1 MKKIIASILLA
12 LSLSLPF
19 AAISES
25 EAEDDHIYTLTD
37 ESGQTLTCRLGRMY
51 KDDEYISGDNML
63 YVVESVDDETKI
75 ATARL
80 VGKEP
85 EDAQS
90 AFAAVSEE
98 SGGNKLVCMYSTHS
112 DESYVPSDGDSS
124 LTKGAGIYDVGNA
137 LKENLEEMGID
148 VVYSDETFLPHDA
161 GAYRRSRGVAAELLE
176 KNPDALIDI
185 HRDGVPADQYETSV
199 EGDDISMVRLFVGKS
214 NANAY
219 ENRSFAKQLK
229 AVADDEYPG
238 LVKDIYIGK
247 GNYNQDL
254 YPQAILLEFGTHE
267 IEKEKA
273 IGATEYMARVL
284 DQTLYGSD
292 GAGGEK
298 EAPSKSGI
306 SAGVGWLIGLAV
318 AAAVVF
324 ALFATGTFK
333 GAGEKMRRGFREMTG
348 GAFSKK
354 KDGEK

>member
-1 MKKIIASILLA
+1 MKKITAIILLV
-12 LSLSLPF
+12 LSLSF
-19 AAISES
+19 SAFSET
-25 EAEDDHIYTLTD
+25 EPEDDHIYTLKD
-37 ESGQTLTCRLGRMY
+37 ESGQTVTCRSGRMY
-51 KDDEYISGDNML
+51 IDDEYISGDNML
-63 YVVESVDDETKI
+63 YVIKSVDDEARI

-85 EDAQS
+85 DDVQS
-90 AFAAVSEE
+90 VFAAKSEE
-98 SGGNKLVCMYSTHS
+98 NGGKKLVCMYSTHS
-112 DESYVPSDGDSS
+112 DESYVPSDGESS
-124 LTKGAGIYDVGNA
+124 LIKGAGIYDVGNA
-137 LKENLEEMGID
+137 LKENLEKMGID

-185 HRDGVPADQYETSV
+185 HRDGVPAEQYETNV

-219 ENRSFAKQLK
+219 ENRAFAKQLK
-229 AVADDEYPG
+229 AVADEEYPG

-273 IGATEYMARVL
+273 IGATEYMAHVL
-284 DQTLYGSD
+284 DQTLYGAN
-292 GAGGEK
+292 GADSTR

-306 SAGVGWLIGLAV
+306 GAGVGWLIGLAV
-318 AAAVVF
+318 AAAILF

-333 GAGEKMRRGFREMTG
+333 GAGEKMRRGYREMTG
-348 GAFSKK
+348 GAFTKK
-354 KDGEK
+354 KDGEE

>member
-1 MKKIIASILLA
+1 
-12 LSLSLPF
+12 
-19 AAISES
+19 
-25 EAEDDHIYTLTD
+25 
-37 ESGQTLTCRLGRMY
+37 
-51 KDDEYISGDNML
+51 ML
-63 YVVESVDDETKI
+63 YVIKSVDDEARI

-85 EDAQS
+85 DDVQS
-90 AFAAVSEE
+90 VFAAKSEE
-98 SGGNKLVCMYSTHS
+98 SGGKKLVCMYSTHS
-112 DESYVPSDGDSS
+112 DESYVPSDGESS
-124 LTKGAGIYDVGNA
+124 LIKGAGIYDVGNA
-137 LKENLEEMGID
+137 LKENLEKMGID
-148 VVYSDETFLPHDA
+148 VVYSDEPFLPHDA

-185 HRDGVPADQYETSV
+185 HRDGVPAEQYETNV

-219 ENRSFAKQLK
+219 ENRAFAKQLK
-229 AVADDEYPG
+229 AVADEEYPG

-273 IGATEYMARVL
+273 IGATEYMAHVL
-284 DQTLYGSD
+284 DQTLYGANGTDSTR
-292 GAGGEK
+292 

-306 SAGVGWLIGLAV
+306 GAGVGWLIGLAV
-318 AAAVVF
+318 AAAILF

-333 GAGEKMRRGFREMTG
+333 GAGEKMRRGYREMTG
-348 GAFSKK
+348 GAFTKK
-354 KDGEK
+354 KDGEE